1 MLFLPTSRL
10 KEKCCITIPTL
21 NKMADLTDYDKH
33 TIIMALERR
42 IHSLWSIE
50 QNQAQRELYVRYKV
64 LFEQLGGDYN
74 RNYEREFLREKY

>member
-1 MLFLPTSRL
+1 
-10 KEKCCITIPTL
+10 
-21 NKMADLTDYDKH
+21 MADLTDYDRQ

-50 QNQAQRELYVRYKV
+50 QNPAQRELYVRYKV
-64 LFEQLGGDYN
+64 LFEKLGGDYN